1 MGLYLE
7 EQLQAYWEGV
17 HNIGSWTIS
26 RKKKQNKTQFD
37 SAKEGK
43 EIKDL
48 FFFSFLIMVCK

>member
-26 RKKKQNKTQFD
+26 RKKNKTQFD
-37 SAKEGK
+37 SAKEGN